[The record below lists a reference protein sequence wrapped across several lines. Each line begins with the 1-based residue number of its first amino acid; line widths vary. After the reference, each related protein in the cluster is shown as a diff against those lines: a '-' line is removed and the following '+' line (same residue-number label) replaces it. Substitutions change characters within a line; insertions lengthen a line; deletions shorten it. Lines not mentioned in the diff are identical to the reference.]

1 MAYSIEI
8 KSFKERT
15 LQFTFYQSGEEHN
28 STQDPGELLKFAH
41 DMQMYKPNSLEVE
54 LYITKTD
61 VTINALNG
69 QLLTLYEGST
79 IVAKDYF
86 IFNVRKK
93 GSYVTL
99 KAYSADYFLTLD
111 KFCQA
116 FTAKTLVEGIIN
128 PTLAKCSTKNF
139 DNFRKIA
146 GTSAQG
152 ALAHFLNGELLP
164 YAVQYNESFYDFMV
178 RICNRNGEFLYS
190 DADNKLQ
197 VGLSTSK
204 VSLPTTIEEGN
215 VEYLN
220 SYVETEESSWVDR
233 NYLEGSGCKSS
244 KAEKDK
250 IKCYKAYGVYAPEF
264 LEKIAKEEY
273 CNWEDYTCFF
283 TEFSAV
289 LQSFANERTAYDASL
304 SFLKTVTCN
313 NSLYGYWVNTK
324 NKIFKNTYPKDNYLY
339 STDITKEKSNIN
351 EIYLEIDNYQRQAQA
366 NQVRLFFSE
375 TPSVNL
381 GDQISYNGTEYVVYE
396 VHNNTY
402 KNNSAYTSE
411 YELLLVGKTT
421 GGFYPLPMPEVRIKK
436 ASAQRA
442 IVVDNFDPD
451 RLGRVRVMYP
461 WQAKQSDE
469 DYLKEIKSEKKE
481 EFKDKDK
488 EKEIKEKY
496 RNDIRNRSNSSPWI
510 RVSVP
515 MASDGAGFLFTP
527 AVGDEVLIDYEDGN
541 VERPYVCG
549 AFYNAKN
556 KPSIPAQAH
565 NYDKVSSI
573 TSARGHHI
581 SFTDNGGAERFYTN
595 NLPIIKMANA
605 FGVHDDIYRDDKF
618 LGGGFEISD
627 YYGVYAIKGST
638 HGRSVDISSP
648 FGTVSIDA
656 LTGISINA
664 PLGDVKIVGKN
675 VSIEAR
681 NNLTIESGTN
691 VKGYLDGTK
700 SKDDFKQKLF
710 EGLES
715 VVGDVLDLSHY
726 RHLLEIFL
734 RPIGGTMLLK
744 SNRFMC
750 IEVGEGQTK
759 IDRQVESPDFKSIML
774 TTNRSVMQTIDK
786 TIHDVMQI
794 MSKVRS
800 IYAIGNSTL
809 RNLDRMVPTSDEEL
823 ILMGDAIRTM
833 ISGDSIIS
841 LSKFTKKIESVE
853 ESNKNVLMYSYESV
867 LNMKNIVEKI
877 YDKVKLRTNL
887 LQPYVENTWNN
898 FKKCL
903 SNGTPEGYEFEMFNE
918 REIIYNEVKAC
929 IESEKNLKDLV
940 EKDAYDHNVRN
951 LTTCI
956 RNKQPKE
963 EDSERSIKALFKDTI
978 YKENIEKFI
987 DDRIW
992 AEPEKGALLVSNKKD
1007 EFLKMENNGRFTKS
1021 TPYQYAQEIINKLN
1035 QHFA

>member
-8 KSFKERT
+8 KSFNERT
-15 LQFTFYQSGEEHN
+15 LQFTFYQSGETEKD
-28 STQDPGELLKFAH
+28 SLDPGELLKFAH

-54 LYITKTD
+54 LYITKKD

-69 QLLTLYEGST
+69 QLVTLYEGST

-116 FTAKTLVEGIIN
+116 FTAKKLVEDIIN

-197 VGLSTSK
+197 VGLSTRK
-204 VSLPTTIEEGN
+204 GSLPTTIEEGN
-215 VEYLN
+215 VEYVN
-220 SYVETEESSWVDR
+220 SYVDTQECSWVDS
-233 NYLEGSGCKSS
+233 NYLEGSGCKLT

-264 LEKIAKEEY
+264 LEKIADEEY
-273 CNWEDYTCFF
+273 CGWGDYTCFF

-324 NKIFKNTYPKDNYLY
+324 NKIFKNTYPKDTELY
-339 STDITKEKSNIN
+339 STLTTNKKSNIN
-351 EIYLEIDNYQRQAQA
+351 EIYLEIEKFQKQAQA

-375 TPSVNL
+375 SPSVKL

-396 VHNNTY
+396 AHNNTY

-469 DYLKEIKSEKKE
+469 DYLKEIKSENKE

-527 AVGDEVLIDYEDGN
+527 AVDDEVLIDYEDGN
-541 VERPYVCG
+541 IERPYVCG
-549 AFYNAKN
+549 AFYNENN

-573 TSARGHHI
+573 TSANGHHI
-581 SFTDNGGAERFYTN
+581 SFTDNGGAERFFFN
-595 NLPIIKMANA
+595 DVPIVKMANA
-605 FGVHDDIYRDDKF
+605 FGVHDNIIPGDKF
-618 LGGGFEISD
+618 FGGGFEISD

-648 FGTVSIDA
+648 FGTISIDA

-691 VKGYLDGTK
+691 VNGYLND
-700 SKDDFKQKLF
+700 SKTPKQNFL
-710 EGLES
+710 GIAES
-715 VVGDVLDLSHY
+715 IAGNILDLSDY
-726 RHLLEIFL
+726 RHILEIFL

-744 SNRFMC
+744 SNRYMRM
-750 IEVGEGQTK
+750 EAGEGETIVDDAVDYNEDGFSRFCSSLINYQFDSVQTINIVKERMYNAFAKYKQIKDLIVKTIGIANTLDDEDAKTIVQNLITQTGVRKEDDLAKTLTLSALRPEVKEK
-759 IDRQVESPDFKSIML
+759 IKKIRKYTERISNEISEITNDIDFKGQIKTEFTSLWDRFKNQMGDLGTATMTYTNIKKKQLMLSEFKEVFKNSRNNRINISDNATTQGNLTLKQLKESI
-774 TTNRSVMQTIDK
+774 TIKDLSSKPLDISGKILGFEKFLDDK
-786 TIHDVMQI
+786 TWTSRDTGAILFSDNKDNYYKI
-794 MSKVRS
+794 GKEGSIVRCEK
-800 IYAIGNSTL
+800 
-809 RNLDRMVPTSDEEL
+809 SDE
-823 ILMGDAIRTM
+823 IDQIVNIIHSVGD
-833 ISGDSIIS
+833 
-841 LSKFTKKIESVE
+841 
-853 ESNKNVLMYSYESV
+853 
-867 LNMKNIVEKI
+867 
-877 YDKVKLRTNL
+877 
-887 LQPYVENTWNN
+887 
-898 FKKCL
+898 
-903 SNGTPEGYEFEMFNE
+903 
-918 REIIYNEVKAC
+918 
-929 IESEKNLKDLV
+929 
-940 EKDAYDHNVRN
+940 
-951 LTTCI
+951 
-956 RNKQPKE
+956 
-963 EDSERSIKALFKDTI
+963 DT
-978 YKENIEKFI
+978 
-987 DDRIW
+987 
-992 AEPEKGALLVSNKKD
+992 L
-1007 EFLKMENNGRFTKS
+1007 
-1021 TPYQYAQEIINKLN
+1021 
-1035 QHFA
+1035 

>member
-1 MAYSIEI
+1 MAYNIEI

-15 LQFTFYQSGEEHN
+15 LQFTFYQSGETEKD
-28 STQDPGELLKFAH
+28 SLDPGELLKFAH

-69 QLLTLYEGST
+69 QLVTLYEGST

-116 FTAKTLVEGIIN
+116 FTAKKLVEDIIN

-204 VSLPTTIEEGN
+204 GSLPTTIEEGN
-215 VEYLN
+215 VEYVN
-220 SYVETEESSWVDR
+220 SYVDTQECSWVDS

-264 LEKIAKEEY
+264 LEKIADEEY
-273 CNWEDYTCFF
+273 CGWGDYTCFF

-324 NKIFKNTYPKDNYLY
+324 NKIFKNTYPKDTELY
-339 STDITKEKSNIN
+339 STLTTNKKSNIN
-351 EIYLEIDNYQRQAQA
+351 EIYLEIEKFQKQAQA

-375 TPSVNL
+375 SPSVKL

-469 DYLKEIKSEKKE
+469 DYLKEIKSENKE

-527 AVGDEVLIDYEDGN
+527 AVDDEVLIDYEDGN
-541 VERPYVCG
+541 IERPYVCG
-549 AFYNAKN
+549 AFYNENN

-573 TSARGHHI
+573 TSANGHHI
-581 SFTDNGGAERFYTN
+581 SFTDNGGAERFFFN
-595 NLPIIKMANA
+595 DVPIVKMANA
-605 FGVHDDIYRDDKF
+605 FGVHDNIIPGDKF
-618 LGGGFEISD
+618 FGGGFEISD

-638 HGRSVDISSP
+638 HGRSVDICSP
-648 FGTVSIDA
+648 FGTISIDA

-691 VKGYLDGTK
+691 VNGYLND
-700 SKDDFKQKLF
+700 SKTPKQNFL
-710 EGLES
+710 GIAES
-715 VVGDVLDLSHY
+715 IAGNILDLSDY
-726 RHLLEIFL
+726 RHILEIFL

-744 SNRFMC
+744 SNRYMRM
-750 IEVGEGQTK
+750 EAGEGETIVDDAVDYNEDGFSRFCSSLINYQFDSVQTINIVKERMYNAFAKYKQIKDLIVKTIGIANTLDDEDAKTIVQNLITQTGVRKEDDLAQTLTLSALRPEVKERIKK
-759 IDRQVESPDFKSIML
+759 IRKYTERISNEISEITNDIDFKGQIKTEFTSLWDRFKNQMGNLGTATMTYTNIKKKQLMLSEFKEVFKNSRNNRINISDNATTQGNLTLKQLKESI
-774 TTNRSVMQTIDK
+774 TIKDLSSKPLDISGKILGFEKFLDDK
-786 TIHDVMQI
+786 TWTSRDTGAILFSDNKDNYYKI
-794 MSKVRS
+794 GKEGSIVRCEK
-800 IYAIGNSTL
+800 
-809 RNLDRMVPTSDEEL
+809 SDE
-823 ILMGDAIRTM
+823 IDQIVNIIHSVGD
-833 ISGDSIIS
+833 
-841 LSKFTKKIESVE
+841 
-853 ESNKNVLMYSYESV
+853 
-867 LNMKNIVEKI
+867 
-877 YDKVKLRTNL
+877 
-887 LQPYVENTWNN
+887 
-898 FKKCL
+898 
-903 SNGTPEGYEFEMFNE
+903 
-918 REIIYNEVKAC
+918 
-929 IESEKNLKDLV
+929 
-940 EKDAYDHNVRN
+940 
-951 LTTCI
+951 
-956 RNKQPKE
+956 
-963 EDSERSIKALFKDTI
+963 DT
-978 YKENIEKFI
+978 
-987 DDRIW
+987 
-992 AEPEKGALLVSNKKD
+992 L
-1007 EFLKMENNGRFTKS
+1007 
-1021 TPYQYAQEIINKLN
+1021 
-1035 QHFA
+1035 